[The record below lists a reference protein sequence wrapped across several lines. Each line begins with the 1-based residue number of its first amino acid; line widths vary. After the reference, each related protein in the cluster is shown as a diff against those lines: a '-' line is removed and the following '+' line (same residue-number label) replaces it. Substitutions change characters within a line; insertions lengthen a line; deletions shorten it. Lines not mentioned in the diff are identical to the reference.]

1 MLRGPALQWGLS
13 AGWLVVKMTHRPRL
27 TPPETVSPAAL
38 DFQQEQQHMVTSPSV
53 LLARCL
59 PAVADVPL
67 CTRVKRLSGSRRCPE
82 PITCRGFISPPLHPP
97 WCLFAT
103 PWTVAHQAPL
113 SMGFSRQEYW
123 RGLPFSRQSSQP
135 RDWTRVSLT
144 AGGSFTIWAV
154 REARC
159 PETSHKCLWVVF
171 RLKNAFAIHPCWK

>member
-1 MLRGPALQWGLS
+1 MLQGPALQWDLS

-27 TPPETVSPAAL
+27 TPPETVSPTAL

-82 PITCRGFISPPLHPP
+82 PITCRGFISSPLHPP

-123 RGLPFSRQSSQP
+123 RGLPCPSPGNLPNPGIESGSPSLQADPLPSELSGKPDVLRPLTNAYELSS
-135 RDWTRVSLT
+135 
-144 AGGSFTIWAV
+144 G
-154 REARC
+154 
-159 PETSHKCLWVVF
+159 
-171 RLKNAFAIHPCWK
+171 